1 MPVEEATA
9 NDDIGIEQAKPE
21 AIRKALAKVRTLDWE
36 PKKTFTGADLILHG
50 LSGAVDA
57 SARRARLG
65 EKLGLGFANA
75 KTFLTRLNHY
85 GVTREEFDRAIEE
98 IEREDREQEESHE

>member
-1 MPVEEATA
+1 M
-9 NDDIGIEQAKPE
+9 
-21 AIRKALAKVRTLDWE
+21 
-36 PKKTFTGADLILHG
+36 
-50 LSGAVDA
+50 DA

-85 GVTREEFDRAIEE
+85 GVTREEFDRAIEDM
-98 IEREDREQEESHE
+98 ERENREQEESHE